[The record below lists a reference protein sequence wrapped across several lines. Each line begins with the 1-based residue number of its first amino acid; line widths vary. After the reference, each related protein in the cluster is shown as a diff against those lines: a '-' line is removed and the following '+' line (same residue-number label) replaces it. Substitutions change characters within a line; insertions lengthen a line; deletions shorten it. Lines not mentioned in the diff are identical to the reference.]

1 MHQHPQRPS
10 LAPHQLDCVSFIV
23 TIVRHAKRRPPH
35 YQQQSY
41 PSVAAAGAYAPHQLL
56 APGPWGPPAAGSYQ
70 VPGPPAAPE
79 LGLSL
84 AGEGGVSGCKVGRH
98 RTSLILH
105 SSLPSSF
112 SAPPCLTS
120 STPLLP
126 SRPPHQTLASA
137 GQAQQTVPASAPSR
151 QRPEGAASLRPA
163 ATGGCGAPEETEVQK
178 PPPRVQ
184 MQRLLPLP
192 ALRLVPLRLSLAPLP
207 PPAAAVPN

>member
-98 RTSLILH
+98 RTSLLRQGNH
-105 SSLPSSF
+105 S
-112 SAPPCLTS
+112 
-120 STPLLP
+120 
-126 SRPPHQTLASA
+126 
-137 GQAQQTVPASAPSR
+137 
-151 QRPEGAASLRPA
+151 
-163 ATGGCGAPEETEVQK
+163 
-178 PPPRVQ
+178 
-184 MQRLLPLP
+184 RLLQQVS
-192 ALRLVPLRLSLAPLP
+192 AIAFGIRIAGAEEFMGDCRRAQSHACAKRIRCQV
-207 PPAAAVPN
+207 